1 MSNHSN
7 SQQPGQ
13 NKPWWKADREA
24 SLSRRVA
31 EINRINDPGTNADE
45 VLRAANWIIFA
56 LLCYSGLLGGLSYLK
71 NFEAFLPFPIA
82 LFLALA
88 LTLAIEFGKN
98 SATKWVIRAPF
109 FQGFRHIFG
118 RPENTLMWLG
128 LIALSAGTF
137 TMSVINSTAGGEQLA
152 RMLTT
157 ERDTSGGFRADT
169 RDIDAQIA
177 AGTKNIEEARKTQW
191 RGTTTTTSQKTI
203 LETQKSLT
211 SLSAQREKAIAT
223 QRADW
228 EAGQAKK
235 ANNDNYTASLVLAS
249 GGWVELLVAILIL
262 IAVSCEKILDSRQA
276 GAASPTPD
284 TSGGIGFRRA
294 APVATFEA
302 PAPPPPLAPEPRRP
316 IGFLRD
322 REVEKPES
330 RAVLSTEQTTV
341 PPTVPFEIAVEQRS
355 TAIGYSEQP
364 GLNNSIVS
372 MMADIKE
379 WQKRA
384 QQTHKREI
392 ESQGQK
398 ARQDNRDRCT
408 CYVNMLRAVGFIISV
423 SDQKLNFI
431 EPEQYNIDEK
441 AIRIIE
447 AQKVKL
453 KIIAERRN
461 LA

>member
-157 ERDTSGGFRADT
+157 ERDTSGGFRSDV

-177 AGTKNIEEARKTQW
+177 TINANIEAARRTQW
-191 RGTTTTTSQKTI
+191 RGTTTTTSQRTI
-203 LETQKSLT
+203 LEASKSLT

-249 GGWVELLVAILIL
+249 GGWVELLVAILII

-284 TSGGIGFRRA
+284 PGAGIGFRRA
-294 APVATFEA
+294 TPVATFEA
-302 PAPPPPLAPEPRRP
+302 PAPPPPPASEPRRP

-322 REVEKPES
+322 RAPETIEARTAGTVASPPAVPPKIIVEQSEQAEQPVPGDPETV
-330 RAVLSTEQTTV
+330 AVL
-341 PPTVPFEIAVEQRS
+341 
-355 TAIGYSEQP
+355 
-364 GLNNSIVS
+364 
-372 MMADIKE
+372 ADIKE
-379 WQKRA
+379 WKKRCMQCFHRA
-384 QQTHKREI
+384 CNQQREEKR
-392 ESQGQK
+392 
-398 ARQDNRDRCT
+398 RDNRMRTDA
-408 CYVNMLRAVGFIISV
+408 YAAMLRAVGFNVTVVFESLYINIQEPKAYLTTESAMLEINH
-423 SDQKLNFI
+423 QKALLLQI
-431 EPEQYNIDEK
+431 GKEG
-441 AIRIIE
+441 A
-447 AQKVKL
+447 
-453 KIIAERRN
+453 
-461 LA
+461 